1 MPVGGN
7 DVIKA
12 RTKLTAV
19 SSRTREQLL
28 LTGERLFALHGLDIV
43 SLRQINLEAGQR
55 NSSAAHYHFGSKDA
69 MIAAIYEYR
78 MECLNARRN
87 ELLAALPPASG
98 PRSVLTMIEILVY
111 PMVAVAE
118 HSEGGHSCLRF
129 LSQLFNH
136 PRLDLT
142 GMWRRQFGESVG
154 RVYYELR
161 TALPKIPDEVFGPR
175 FGLMWLLA
183 VNALADR
190 ERLRQAPASV
200 VSHTLPL
207 LFVSNLVDSLA
218 GLMSAPASASTIAEI
233 SELRSGGQ
241 RLA

>member
-1 MPVGGN
+1 MPVGGS

-12 RTKLTAV
+12 RTKLTPV

-28 LTGERLFALHGLDIV
+28 LAGERLFAMHGLDTV
-43 SLRQINLEAGQR
+43 SLRQINMEAGQR

-78 MECLNARRN
+78 MECLNVRRN
-87 ELLAALPPASG
+87 ELLAALPAASS
-98 PRSVLTMIEILVY
+98 PRTVVSMIEILVY
-111 PMVAVAE
+111 PMVEVAE
-118 HSEGGHSCLRF
+118 NSEGGHSCLRF
-129 LSQLFNH
+129 LSQLFSH
-136 PRLDLT
+136 PKLDLT
-142 GMWRRQFGESVG
+142 GMWRRQFSESIG

-161 TALPKIPDEVFGPR
+161 TALPEIPDEVFGPR

-190 ERLRQAPASV
+190 DRLGQAAPTV
-200 VSHTLPL
+200 VSHTLPV
-207 LFVSNLVDSLA
+207 LFVSNLVDALA
-218 GLMSAPASASTIAEI
+218 GLMSVPASPSTLAEI
-233 SELRSGGQ
+233 HELRSGGQ

>member
-12 RTKLTAV
+12 RTKLTPV

-28 LTGERLFALHGLDIV
+28 LTGERLMAIHGIDNV
-43 SLRQINLEAGQR
+43 SLRQINMEAGQR

-78 MECLNARRN
+78 MECLNVRRK
-87 ELLAALPPASG
+87 ELLAALPPANG
-98 PRSVLTMIEILVY
+98 PRTVSSMIEILVY
-111 PMVAVAE
+111 PMVEVAE
-118 HSEGGHSCLRF
+118 SAEGGHSYLRF
-129 LSQLFNH
+129 LSQLFSH
-136 PRLDLT
+136 PKLDLT

-161 TALPKIPDEVFGPR
+161 TSLPEIPDEVFGPR
-175 FGLMWLLA
+175 FGLMWLLV

-190 ERLRQAPASV
+190 ERLNEAATGV
-200 VSHTLPL
+200 VSHTLPV

-218 GLMSAPASASTIAEI
+218 GLMSAPASASTLAEI
-233 SELRSGGQ
+233 REMRSGGQ

>member
-12 RTKLTAV
+12 RTKLTPV

-28 LTGERLFALHGLDIV
+28 VTGERLFATHGLDNV

-78 MECLNARRN
+78 MECLNVRRN
-87 ELLAALPPASG
+87 ELLAALPPADG
-98 PRSVLTMIEILVY
+98 PRSVLSMIEILVY
-111 PMVAVAE
+111 PMVEVAE
-118 HSEGGHSCLRF
+118 NPEGGHAYLRF
-129 LSQLFNH
+129 LSQLFSH
-136 PRLDLT
+136 PKLDLT
-142 GMWRRQFGESVG
+142 GMWRRQFSESVG

-161 TALPKIPDEVFGPR
+161 TALPEIPDEVFGPR
-175 FGLMWLLA
+175 FGLIWLLA
-183 VNALADR
+183 VNSLADR
-190 ERLRQAPASV
+190 ERLSQAASGM
-200 VSHTLPL
+200 VSHALPV
-207 LFVSNLVDSLA
+207 LFVSNLIDCLA
-218 GLMSAPASASTIAEI
+218 GLMSAPTSLSTAAEI
-233 SELRSGGQ
+233 REMRSGGQ